1 MLACARSVSR
11 WVTTKSTM
19 WQAGKEA
26 SDERFKARQ
35 SYRGTRSAI
44 KRSQAKDELIKAARD
59 AYRASVGA
67 MTNKEIA
74 EAIGRTPSWVNS
86 NRKAIK
92 G

>member
-1 MLACARSVSR
+1 MLFR
-11 WVTTKSTM
+11 STM

-35 SYRGTRSAI
+35 SYRGTRSAM

-59 AYRASVGA
+59 AYRASGGA

-74 EAIGRTPSWVNS
+74 DGVGMSVEWV
-86 NRKAIK
+86 RKHRAAIK
-92 G
+92 GSSTHC